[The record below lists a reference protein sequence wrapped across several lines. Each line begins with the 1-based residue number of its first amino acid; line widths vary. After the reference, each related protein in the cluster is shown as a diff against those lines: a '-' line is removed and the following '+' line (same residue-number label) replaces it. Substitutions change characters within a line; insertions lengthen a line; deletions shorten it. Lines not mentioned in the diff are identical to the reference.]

1 MIADENTT
9 RGKIERAALQLFA
22 AEGADGV
29 SVKRI
34 ARAAGVSQG
43 ALYTHYPSKA
53 DLAWT
58 LFSLN
63 YLRIGREIRQ
73 RVRRYRDIK
82 GKVTAMVKHIFT
94 RFEEDLD
101 LWHYVFFARHAYLE
115 RVSTDMGNTYVVMQA
130 VIADAIKKGQLPK
143 QDIELATTMFSGVI
157 VAVAD
162 NRIMGR
168 LDKPLTE
175 VVDDVAAGCLRILR
189 YGE

>member
-43 ALYTHYPSKA
+43 ALYNHYPSKA

-63 YLRIGREIRQ
+63 YLRIGQEIRR
-73 RVRRYRDIK
+73 RVRNYRTVQ

-101 LWHYVFFARHAYLE
+101 LWHYVFSARHAYLE

-130 VIADAIKKGQLPK
+130 VIADAITKGQLPK
-143 QDIELATTMFSGVI
+143 QDIKLATTMFSGVI

-168 LDKPLTE
+168 LDEPLTE
-175 VVDDVAAGCLRILR
+175 VVDDVAAACLRVLR